1 MLREQE
7 CISQNF
13 DVESSIVKTTS
24 NLMLNGKVLSD
35 ASGLCE
41 GDVVSA
47 QITAEN
53 IAPDQTVVTYV
64 LTLRKVVTNDDDL
77 VTQLVSLS
85 AKDVSVG
92 MGESDT
98 FTLELPAVTEDGTYE
113 VNLMIIDSFN
123 GSKSKAEYIKIN

>member
-1 MLREQE
+1 
-7 CISQNF
+7 
-13 DVESSIVKTTS
+13 
-24 NLMLNGKVLSD
+24 MLNGKVLSD